1 MPLYRYEAINER
13 GETEQGM
20 MEVGDEIALYE
31 TLRARGWVLVKASR
45 KAVPLMRKKKVT
57 PRALAEFCRH
67 MDHVIRA
74 GIPILQGLEDI
85 TTATTDEFFKGV
97 LLAIIR
103 DIENGKSFSEALEA
117 HPHVFSRFF
126 IAVVRAG
133 ETTGQLDKSFHDL
146 AAYLEWTINLK
157 ARIKQAITYPII
169 VIVLIVIALIIFITY
184 VIPKLVKFI
193 SEMNM
198 PLPLP
203 TKILIAFE
211 GLFER
216 FWFVPLILFA
226 ALLIF
231 FALSKKMERVR
242 YIWDKYKLRLPVLG
256 KLFYELVISRFLRY
270 AEMLYRAGI
279 QIYDMLG
286 ITKEVLN
293 NRYVE
298 AQVEAVRDLV
308 MGGESLSSSMSK
320 VGVFPLL
327 IHRSVRVGESTG
339 TLDSIF
345 QELGRQYD
353 EEIDRTLRRVV
364 SMIEPILLIIIG
376 LVMLAIIL
384 SVLWPIYT
392 LIGKIG

>member
-85 TTATTDEFFKGV
+85 MTATTDEFFKGV

-203 TKILIAFE
+203 FAHLSEDATGEIVGR
-211 GLFER
+211 GLLHDGG
-216 FWFVPLILFA
+216 PLRPQD
-226 ALLIF
+226 LL
-231 FALSKKMERVR
+231 
-242 YIWDKYKLRLPVLG
+242 
-256 KLFYELVISRFLRY
+256 
-270 AEMLYRAGI
+270 
-279 QIYDMLG
+279 
-286 ITKEVLN
+286 EV
-293 NRYVE
+293 
-298 AQVEAVRDLV
+298 QP
-308 MGGESLSSSMSK
+308 GGEGELDQLVLQEGIVEEQQDLSPHAGQGQDPGGELLPIPPESVNPFPFPVQVNSLHPIFPIK
-320 VGVFPLL
+320 V
-327 IHRSVRVGESTG
+327 
-339 TLDSIF
+339 
-345 QELGRQYD
+345 
-353 EEIDRTLRRVV
+353 
-364 SMIEPILLIIIG
+364 
-376 LVMLAIIL
+376 
-384 SVLWPIYT
+384 
-392 LIGKIG
+392 

>member
-1 MPLYRYEAINER
+1 
-13 GETEQGM
+13 
-20 MEVGDEIALYE
+20 
-31 TLRARGWVLVKASR
+31 
-45 KAVPLMRKKKVT
+45 
-57 PRALAEFCRH
+57 
-67 MDHVIRA
+67 
-74 GIPILQGLEDI
+74 
-85 TTATTDEFFKGV
+85 
-97 LLAIIR
+97 
-103 DIENGKSFSEALEA
+103 
-117 HPHVFSRFF
+117 
-126 IAVVRAG
+126 
-133 ETTGQLDKSFHDL
+133 
-146 AAYLEWTINLK
+146 
-157 ARIKQAITYPII
+157 
-169 VIVLIVIALIIFITY
+169 
-184 VIPKLVKFI
+184 IPKLVKFI

-216 FWFVPLILFA
+216 FWFVPLILFG

-327 IHRSVRVGESTG
+327 IRRSVRVGESTG